1 MLEWQSE
8 ASNLT
13 LRVRG
18 KQWYWVYKLDLKD
31 FFYINNNNLFTNKI
45 SKNQVLNSGQVNSNI
60 YKYFFKK
67 NIYKWNNLVLKRG
80 LDFGIGVDASG
91 FFNTFFIKQ
100 NSKINKVFF
109 HTVSSINYRD
119 FFYKILN
126 FNNQKNIYYKV
137 NFFSNRSSLIKK
149 NIIFNKNLNLDFS
162 GRIIKKLNTKRHFVL
177 IQMKNDFWVK
187 KYNNSYENVL
197 NYKNFSN
204 ASDFNNSRLLKTN
217 KILVLPANFFINVIT
232 NSFDVI
238 HSWFIPGLGFKM
250 DCVPGRS
257 THHTLYIDTPGFYY
271 GQCAEICGRL
281 HHHMPIKI
289 CFLDYEHFY
298 IWYLHTLSSW
308 RLNNKLNF

>member
-31 FFYINNNNLFTNKI
+31 FFYINNNNRFTNKL
-45 SKNQVLNSGQVNSNI
+45 SKIQVVNSTGSNNI
-60 YKYFFKK
+60 YKYLFKK
-67 NIYKWNNLVLKRG
+67 NIYKWNNLVFRRNINFRSSS
-80 LDFGIGVDASG
+80 DSYE
-91 FFNTFFIKQ
+91 FFNICFIKKT
-100 NSKINKVFF
+100 SKINKIFF
-109 HTVSSINYRD
+109 NNVLRVNYRE
-119 FFYKILN
+119 FFSKIINLN
-126 FNNQKNIYYKV
+126 NHKHAYYKV
-137 NFFSNRSSLIKK
+137 NFFSNRSSLSKK
-149 NIIFNKNLNLDFS
+149 NVIFNKNLNLNLSD
-162 GRIIKKLNTKRHFVL
+162 RLVKKLNTKRHFVL

-187 KYNNSYENVL
+187 KYNNNYENVL
-197 NYKNFSN
+197 NYKNFNN

-308 RLNNKLNF
+308 RINNKLNF